1 MSKRNKFKERLERR
15 QADYKEFTKNG
26 TPYGN
31 GVYVP
36 TGGGKPSM
44 FHKPG
49 SLKKHGAKGRGLK

>member
-1 MSKRNKFKERLERR
+1 MKAIEKARKRLERR
-15 QADYKEFTKNG
+15 QADYKEFTKHG

-36 TGGGKPSM
+36 TGGGKQVM

-49 SLKKHGAKGRGLK
+49 SLKKSGPKGRGLK